1 MKYSYEYKFNE
12 SRMLRQKLLL
22 PVNDSGKPDFDY
34 MEQYVKNLM
43 LRKYR
48 QYLSFLDR
56 KSR

>member
-1 MKYSYEYKFNE
+1 
-12 SRMLRQKLLL
+12 MLRQKLLL